1 MEKSQQ
7 KKGTRNYQSKKI
19 NNVEK
24 RNRQKRQ
31 RITKKE
37 KRKVKM
43 EKI

>member
-7 KKGTRNYQSKKI
+7 KKGTRKYQSKKI

-31 RITKKE
+31 RITVKKKKE
-37 KRKVKM
+37 K
-43 EKI
+43 